1 MDDNLRSTLLDQPG
15 PFDTLEI
22 WEEYLDEVRRLP
34 PSVDSRAA
42 MLHQARHMIAS
53 KLKDPAASKSESQL
67 QPPTSCTIVTTG
79 PTHCFPSPMCTVEPN
94 KNGGSTRW
102 RGQRAFAEGCH

>member
-34 PSVDSRAA
+34 RSVDGRAA
-42 MLHQARHMIAS
+42 MRHHARHMIAS
-53 KLKDPAASKSESQL
+53 KLKDRAAGV
-67 QPPTSCTIVTTG
+67 TS
-79 PTHCFPSPMCTVEPN
+79 
-94 KNGGSTRW
+94 
-102 RGQRAFAEGCH
+102 